1 MDWGLAGRTAVV
13 TGAAAGIGH
22 GVATELVQAGARVFG
37 VDLSW
42 PDETDELE
50 MDRLTI
56 DVSAREA
63 VHKAVARVVAET
75 GEVAVLV
82 NCAGITRAR
91 DDMFEYDDVDWRAV
105 LDINATGLFYCLQAA
120 AEHMVKRGD
129 GAIVN
134 ISSIAGRNGRG
145 LSIPY
150 AAAKAAVINI
160 TRSTALELAP
170 KGVRV
175 NAVAP
180 GAIDT
185 EFNRRLGAQFGP
197 RQGLSVDEY
206 VEKLAERVPMGRLG
220 TPQDVARVICFLASP
235 FSGYVTGQTINVDG
249 GILMD

>member
-1 MDWGLAGRTAVV
+1 
-13 TGAAAGIGH
+13 
-22 GVATELVQAGARVFG
+22 
-37 VDLSW
+37 
-42 PDETDELE
+42 
-50 MDRLTI
+50 
-56 DVSAREA
+56 
-63 VHKAVARVVAET
+63 
-75 GEVAVLV
+75 
-82 NCAGITRAR
+82 
-91 DDMFEYDDVDWRAV
+91 MFEYDDEDWRAV

-197 RQGLSVDEY
+197 RQGLTVDEY